1 MKMLLNSLYS
11 HRYILW
17 SLAKNDF
24 RNRYLGSFLGVLWA
38 FLLPLVNLSI
48 MWFAFQQGLKVTPT
62 DGVPFILW
70 LVTGMFPWAF
80 FSEAV
85 LNSSNSIVE
94 KSFLVKKIQF
104 QVEFLPIIKI
114 IASFFPFLF
123 LSAVMF
129 ILFMLYGYWPDIY
142 WLQVPYYAFCLCAF
156 ILALS
161 WLTSSVVV
169 FYRDLGHI
177 ISVALQL
184 GFWITPIFWTPE
196 RLPEKFRFVFFL
208 NPIGYIVTGY
218 RNSLISKVWF
228 WQEPA
233 QTVYF
238 WVLIIGI
245 GVFGLLV
252 FKKLRPHFA
261 DVL

>member
-1 MKMLLNSLYS
+1 MLLSSLYS

-24 RNRYLGSFLGVLWA
+24 RSRYLGSLLGVLWA

-48 MWFAFQQGLKVTPT
+48 MWFAFQHGLKATPVER
-62 DGVPFILW
+62 VPFILW

-94 KSFLVKKIQF
+94 KSFLVKKILF

-114 IASFFPFLF
+114 VASLFPFLF
-123 LSAVMF
+123 LSVVMLILF
-129 ILFMLYGYWPDIY
+129 ILCGFWPDLY
-142 WLQVPYYAFCLCAF
+142 WLQVPYYVICLCA
-156 ILALS
+156 LVLSLS
-161 WLTSSVVV
+161 WLTSSIVV
-169 FYRDLGHI
+169 FYRDLGHV
-177 ISVALQL
+177 ISVCLQL
-184 GFWITPIFWTPE
+184 GFWITPIFWSPE
-196 RLPEKFRFVFFL
+196 KLPENFRFVFFL
-208 NPIGYIVTGY
+208 NPISYIITGY
-218 RNSLISKVWF
+218 RNSLISKMWF
-228 WQEPA
+228 WQEPV

-238 WVLIIGI
+238 WILTLSIGF
-245 GVFGLLV
+245 FGLFV